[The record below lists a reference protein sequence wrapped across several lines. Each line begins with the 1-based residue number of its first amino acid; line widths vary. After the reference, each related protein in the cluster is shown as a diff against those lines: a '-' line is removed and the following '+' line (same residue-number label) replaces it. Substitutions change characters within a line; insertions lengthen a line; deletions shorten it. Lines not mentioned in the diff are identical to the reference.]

1 MQILVIKC
9 LSYNF
14 PILDCFWT
22 LGPLGLGSHLGL
34 SNICYW
40 FCINLGFF
48 LMALGPLG
56 SQPLA
61 LKALSPWMEYIV
73 CFLRTLCI
81 LGLWTLD
88 LWTFGHLGHF
98 CQFCFPWLWTIWPLG
113 TQAFWAFWYFLIK
126 RTKMWLHIVN
136 LIDWVKCPHFM
147 MYLPVSKSFNC
158 KIIQRQDN
166 Y

>member
-1 MQILVIKC
+1 MQILVIKG

-88 LWTFGHLGHF
+88 LWSLGTLLSILFSMTLDNLTFGHSSLLGILVLF
-98 CQFCFPWLWTIWPLG
+98 NKENKNVITYCQSYRLSQMPSLYDVFTGFKKFQL
-113 TQAFWAFWYFLIK
+113 
-126 RTKMWLHIVN
+126 
-136 LIDWVKCPHFM
+136 
-147 MYLPVSKSFNC
+147 
-158 KIIQRQDN
+158 
-166 Y
+166 

>member
-1 MQILVIKC
+1 MQILVIKG

-113 TQAFWAFWYFLIK
+113 ILV
-126 RTKMWLHIVN
+126 L
-136 LIDWVKCPHFM
+136 
-147 MYLPVSKSFNC
+147 FNKENKNVITYC
-158 KIIQRQDN
+158 QSYRLSQMPSLYDVFTGFKKFQL
-166 Y
+166 